1 MHSSHHR
8 LLLIL
13 AAVFCNA
20 VRMAS
25 AAEPGT
31 NLATAAAAA
40 TPAPISATP
49 SMDPARE
56 ARLAWWREAKF
67 GMFIHWGVYSALAG
81 EWKGVPVKGYS
92 EHIMRLAKIPRQTY
106 LDEVVRP
113 FNPTAFNADEWV
125 RKAKETGMQYIIITA
140 MHHDGVAMFDSKV
153 DAYNVMATSKFGRDP
168 LKELKAACDR
178 QGIKLGLYYSHAI
191 DWSLSGDPRYPEPNG
206 PERRKACVERKA
218 LPQIMELLRN
228 YHPALLWG
236 DTPHLNPKE
245 LNEQILQAVRK
256 EDQGVIINGRLAG
269 ADRGDYLTTTD
280 RPAEFPLMNGVFEK
294 DWEGIPTTNES
305 YGYHAHDK
313 SHKPPSHFIRLLAKA
328 AARGGNLLLN
338 IGPMG
343 DGKFAPED
351 VQILDA
357 IGKWWSV
364 NGASIRGTERTPL
377 APQIWGESTLKGNS
391 LYLHVFQWPSDGHLL
406 VGGLRGEVRRIV
418 LMTDQQHELPF
429 ERKGQDLEISVPK
442 ECPDASDS
450 VIVVECNARP
460 EGDPTI
466 LLQTNMPNT
475 LSVFFAELLGKL
487 PGKDSWALGKGQSIS
502 SHVKGWSRKECAV
515 RWNCRIDNPGDFL
528 VTLNYDAPPE
538 GELKQVE
545 TIGGTMLAANQD
557 TFGGVFKVR
566 INNEEKTGEVRDRGM
581 GISVDLGKVA
591 LKPGPVEIEVSAVS
605 ITGKELMRLKGVT
618 LVPEVNTP
626 AH

>member
-1 MHSSHHR
+1 MHSSPRR
-8 LLLIL
+8 LMLIL
-13 AAVFCNA
+13 SALFCNA
-20 VRMAS
+20 ARLAS

-31 NLATAAAAA
+31 NLTTT
-40 TPAPISATP
+40 TPAPVSATP
-49 SMDPARE
+49 STDPARE

-153 DAYNVMATSKFGRDP
+153 DDYNVMATSKFGRDP

-178 QGIKLGLYYSHAI
+178 QGIKLGFYYSHAI

-218 LPQIMELLRN
+218 LPQILELLRN

-245 LNEQILQAVRK
+245 LNEQILQAIRK

-269 ADRGDYLTTTD
+269 ADQGDYLTTTD
-280 RPAEFPLMNGVFEK
+280 RPAEFPLMNGAFEK

-305 YGYHAHDK
+305 YGYHRDDK

-328 AARGGNLLLN
+328 AARGGNLLMN

-351 VQILDA
+351 VLILDA

-377 APQIWGESTLKGNS
+377 APQMWGESTFKGNS

-406 VGGLRGEVRRIV
+406 VGGLKGEVRRIV
-418 LMTDQQHELPF
+418 LMTDQKHELPF

-442 ECPDASDS
+442 ECPDSSDS
-450 VIVVECNARP
+450 VILVECKARP
-460 EGDPTI
+460 EDDPSL
-466 LLQTNMPNT
+466 LLQTTMTNT
-475 LSVFFAELLGKL
+475 LSVFFGELLGKL
-487 PGKDSWALGKGQSIS
+487 PGKDNWGLGKGQSIS

-515 RWNCRIDNPGDFL
+515 RWNCRIASPGSFL
-528 VTLNYDAPPE
+528 VTLNYDAPAD
-538 GELKQVE
+538 GATTLKD
-545 TIGGTMLAANQD
+545 TIGGTVQSTNKE
-557 TFGGVFKVR
+557 TFGGTFIVR
-566 INNEEKTGEVRDRGM
+566 INKEEFKSEVRERGI
-581 GISVDLGKVA
+581 GISIPLGRVT
-591 LKPGPVEIEVSAVS
+591 LMQGPVTVEVSTDS

-618 LVPEVNTP
+618 LVPEVTTP
-626 AH
+626 VH

>member
-1 MHSSHHR
+1 MHSSPRR
-8 LLLIL
+8 LMLIL
-13 AAVFCNA
+13 SAVFCNA
-20 VRMAS
+20 ARLAS
-25 AAEPGT
+25 SAEPGT
-31 NLATAAAAA
+31 NLATTTA
-40 TPAPISATP
+40 TPAPVSATP
-49 SMDPARE
+49 STDPARE

-153 DAYNVMATSKFGRDP
+153 DDYNVMATSKFGRDP

-178 QGIKLGLYYSHAI
+178 QGIKLGFYYSHAI

-218 LPQIMELLRN
+218 LPQILELLRN

-245 LNEQILQAVRK
+245 LNEQILQAIRK

-280 RPAEFPLMNGVFEK
+280 RPAEFPLMNGAFEK

-305 YGYHAHDK
+305 YGYHRDDK

-328 AARGGNLLLN
+328 AARGGNLLMN

-351 VQILDA
+351 VLILDA

-364 NGASIRGTERTPL
+364 NGASIRATERTPL
-377 APQIWGESTLKGNS
+377 APQMWGESTLKGNS

-406 VGGLRGEVRRIV
+406 VGGLKGEVRRIV
-418 LMTDQQHELPF
+418 LMTDQKHELPF

-442 ECPDASDS
+442 ECPDSSDS
-450 VIVVECNARP
+450 VILVECKARP
-460 EGDPTI
+460 EGDPTL
-466 LLQTNMPNT
+466 LLQTKMPNT

-487 PGKDSWALGKGQSIS
+487 PGKDNWGLGKGQSIS

-515 RWNCRIDNPGDFL
+515 RWNCRIASPGNFL
-528 VTLNYDAPPE
+528 VTLNYDAPAD
-538 GELKQVE
+538 GATTLKD
-545 TIGGTMLAANQD
+545 TIGGAVQSTNKE
-557 TFGGVFKVR
+557 TFGGTFTVR
-566 INNEEKTGEVRDRGM
+566 INKEEFKGEVGERGM
-581 GISVDLGKVA
+581 GISIPLGRVT
-591 LKPGPVEIEVSAVS
+591 LMPGPVTVQVSTDS

-618 LVPEVNTP
+618 LIPEVTAP

>member
-1 MHSSHHR
+1 M
-8 LLLIL
+8 LIL
-13 AAVFCNA
+13 SAVFCNA
-20 VRMAS
+20 ARLAS
-25 AAEPGT
+25 SAEPGT
-31 NLATAAAAA
+31 NLATTTA
-40 TPAPISATP
+40 TPAPVSATP
-49 SMDPARE
+49 STDPARE

-153 DAYNVMATSKFGRDP
+153 DDYNVMATSKFGRDP

-178 QGIKLGLYYSHAI
+178 QGIKLGFYYSHAI

-218 LPQIMELLRN
+218 LPQILELLRN

-245 LNEQILQAVRK
+245 LNEQILQAIRK
-256 EDQGVIINGRLAG
+256 EDQGVIVNGRLAG

-280 RPAEFPLMNGVFEK
+280 RPAEFPLMNGAFEK

-328 AARGGNLLLN
+328 AARGGNLLMN

-351 VQILDA
+351 VLILDA

-364 NGASIRGTERTPL
+364 NGASIRATERTPL
-377 APQIWGESTLKGNS
+377 APQMWGESTLKGNS

-406 VGGLRGEVRRIV
+406 VGGLKGEVRRIV
-418 LMTDQQHELPF
+418 LMTDQKHELPF

-442 ECPDASDS
+442 ECPDSSDS
-450 VIVVECNARP
+450 VILVECKARP
-460 EGDPTI
+460 EGDPTL
-466 LLQTNMPNT
+466 LLQTKMPNT

-487 PGKDSWALGKGQSIS
+487 PGKDNWGLGKGQSIS

-515 RWNCRIDNPGDFL
+515 RWNCRIASPGNFL
-528 VTLNYDAPPE
+528 VTLNYDAPAD
-538 GELKQVE
+538 GATTLKD
-545 TIGGTMLAANQD
+545 TIGGAVQSTNKE
-557 TFGGVFKVR
+557 TFGGTFTVR
-566 INNEEKTGEVRDRGM
+566 INKEEFKGEVGERGM
-581 GISVDLGKVA
+581 GISIPLGRVT
-591 LKPGPVEIEVSAVS
+591 LMPGPVTVQVSTDS

-618 LVPEVNTP
+618 LIPEVTAP

>member
-1 MHSSHHR
+1 M
-8 LLLIL
+8 
-13 AAVFCNA
+13 
-20 VRMAS
+20 
-25 AAEPGT
+25 
-31 NLATAAAAA
+31 
-40 TPAPISATP
+40 PASATP
-49 SMDPARE
+49 SPDPARE

-81 EWKGVPVKGYS
+81 EWKGMPVKGYS
-92 EHIMRLAKIPRQTY
+92 EHIMRVAKIPRQTY

-153 DAYNVMATSKFGRDP
+153 DDYNVVATSKFGRDP

-178 QGIKLGLYYSHAI
+178 QGIKLGFYYSHAI

-218 LPQIMELLRN
+218 LPQILELLRN

-236 DTPHLNPKE
+236 DTPNLNPKE
-245 LNEQILQAVRK
+245 LNEQILQAIRK

-280 RPAEFPLMNGVFEK
+280 RPAEFPLMNGAFEK

-328 AARGGNLLLN
+328 AARGGNLLMN

-351 VQILDA
+351 VLILDA

-377 APQIWGESTLKGNS
+377 APQMWGESTLKGNS

-406 VGGLRGEVRRIV
+406 VGGLKGEVRRIV
-418 LMTDQQHELPF
+418 LMTDQKHELPF
-429 ERKGQDLEISVPK
+429 ERKGQDLEIIVPK
-442 ECPDASDS
+442 ECPNVSDS
-450 VIVVECNARP
+450 VILVECKARP
-460 EGDPTI
+460 EGDPSL
-466 LLQTNMPNT
+466 LLQTTMSNT
-475 LSVFFAELLGKL
+475 LSVFFGELLGKL
-487 PGKDSWALGKGQSIS
+487 PGKDNWGLGKGQSIS

-515 RWNCRIDNPGDFL
+515 RWNCRIASPGSFL
-528 VTLNYDAPPE
+528 VTLNYDAPAD
-538 GELKQVE
+538 GATTLKD
-545 TIGGTMLAANQD
+545 TIGGAVQSTNKE
-557 TFGGVFKVR
+557 TFGGTFIVR
-566 INNEEKTGEVRDRGM
+566 INKEEFKSEVRERGI
-581 GISVDLGKVA
+581 GISIPLGRVT
-591 LKPGPVEIEVSAVS
+591 LMQGPVTVEVSTDS

-618 LVPEVNTP
+618 LVPEVTTP
-626 AH
+626 VH